1 MKLGCV
7 DYSYHQYHQG
17 DQVRYSHPVFV
28 VVVVVV
34 VVVVGIIIILLFY
47 FFYPPA
53 DGEK

>member
-7 DYSYHQYHQG
+7 DYSYHQYQG